1 MSPDHPPGL
10 DLDRLRGLLDREQPG
25 LVTGAL
31 SGRLIEGGR
40 SNLTYAV
47 TDDTAQWVVRRP
59 PLGHVLATAHDMKR
73 EHRVISALYPTN
85 VPVPKPILLCED
97 DEVLGAPF
105 YVMEFV
111 EGTPYRTAD
120 DLAPLG
126 PARTRGAV
134 LELVDTLVELHAVDP
149 AEVGLADFGRPEGFL
164 DRQLRRWGKQL
175 DASRNRDLAGV
186 EELHAALGR
195 RLPNSPAPAVVHGD
209 YRLDNVLIGTA
220 SEPEGRAG
228 VESPNARRPEGLS
241 TIGLSTPAS
250 APRRGAE
257 PKKGVDKIKAILDWE
272 MSTLGDP
279 LTDLGLLVMYSIPLH
294 LPNSPI
300 STTASA
306 PGHPTPAELIERYAA
321 RSGRDV
327 SSVAWYTAF
336 AWFKL
341 AVILEGIHYRYT
353 LGQTVGR
360 GFDRIG
366 ELVPVFIEHGL
377 TTLQEG

>member
-10 DLDRLRGLLDREQPG
+10 DLDRLRGLLDRERPG
-25 LVTGAL
+25 LVHGPLT
-31 SGRLIEGGR
+31 GRLIEGGR

-47 TDDTAQWVVRRP
+47 SDGTSKWVVRRP

-73 EHRVISALYPTN
+73 EHRVISALHPTD
-85 VPVPKPILLCED
+85 VPVPRPVLLCENPEND
-97 DEVLGAPF
+97 AVLGSPF

-120 DLAPLG
+120 QLAPLG
-126 PARTRGAV
+126 PERTRDAV
-134 LELVDTLVELHAVDP
+134 LSLVDTLVELHAVDP
-149 AEVGLADFGRPEGFL
+149 GEVGLADFGRPEGFL

-175 DASRNRDLAGV
+175 DASRNRDLAGID
-186 EELHAALGR
+186 ELHATLGR
-195 RLPNSPAPAVVHGD
+195 RLPESPAATVVHGD
-209 YRLDNVLIGTA
+209 YRLDNVLMGDDD
-220 SEPEGRAG
+220 E
-228 VESPNARRPEGLS
+228 
-241 TIGLSTPAS
+241 
-250 APRRGAE
+250 
-257 PKKGVDKIKAILDWE
+257 IKAILDWE

-279 LTDLGLLVMYSIPLH
+279 LTDLGLLVMYSMPLGT
-294 LPNSPI
+294 PDSPV
-300 STTASA
+300 STTAEA
-306 PGHPTPAELIERYAA
+306 PGHPDPAELVARYAE

-327 SSVAWYTAF
+327 SAVSWYTAF

-366 ELVPVFIEHGL
+366 DLVPVFIQHGL
-377 TTLQEG
+377 TTLQDGIQEG

>member
-10 DLDRLRGLLDREQPG
+10 DLDRLRGLLDRERPG
-25 LVTGAL
+25 LVTGPL

-47 TDDTAQWVVRRP
+47 SDGTARWVVRRP

-73 EHRVISALYPTN
+73 EHRVISALHPTD
-85 VPVPKPILLCED
+85 VPVPRPVLLCED
-97 DEVLGAPF
+97 EEVIGSPF

-120 DLAPLG
+120 QLAPLG
-126 PARTRGAV
+126 PERTRAAV
-134 LELVDTLVELHAVDP
+134 LNLVDTLVELHAVDP
-149 AEVGLADFGRPEGFL
+149 AAVGLGDFGRPEGFL
-164 DRQLRRWGKQL
+164 DRQLRRWAKQL
-175 DASRNRDLAGV
+175 DASRDRDLAGID
-186 EELHAALGR
+186 ELHATLGR
-195 RLPNSPAPAVVHGD
+195 ELPRSPAPTVVHGD
-209 YRLDNVLIGTA
+209 YRLDNVLIGGDRD
-220 SEPEGRAG
+220 EI
-228 VESPNARRPEGLS
+228 N
-241 TIGLSTPAS
+241 
-250 APRRGAE
+250 
-257 PKKGVDKIKAILDWE
+257 AILDWE

-279 LTDLGLLVMYSIPLH
+279 LTDLGLLVMYSMPLGM
-294 LPNSPI
+294 PDSPV
-300 STTASA
+300 STTAQA
-306 PGHPTPAELIERYAA
+306 PGHPAPAELIERYAA

-327 SSVAWYTAF
+327 SAVAWYTAF

-366 ELVPVFIEHGL
+366 DLVPVFIEHGL

>member
-10 DLDRLRGLLDREQPG
+10 DLDRLRTLLDRERPG
-25 LVTGAL
+25 LVNGPL

-47 TDDTAQWVVRRP
+47 SDNASTWVVRRP

-73 EHRVISALYPTN
+73 EHRVISALHPTD
-85 VPVPKPILLCED
+85 VPVPRPVLLCED
-97 DEVLGAPF
+97 EEVLGAPF

-120 DLAPLG
+120 QLAALG
-126 PARTRGAV
+126 PERTRAAV
-134 LELVDTLVELHAVDP
+134 LNLVDTLVELHAVDP
-149 AEVGLADFGRPEGFL
+149 AGVGLGDFGRPEGFL
-164 DRQLRRWGKQL
+164 DRQLGRWAKQL
-175 DASRNRDLAGV
+175 DASRNRDLAGID
-186 EELHAALGR
+186 ELHATLGR
-195 RLPNSPAPAVVHGD
+195 ELPRSPAPAVVHGD
-209 YRLDNVLIGTA
+209 YRLDNVLIGG
-220 SEPEGRAG
+220 PEDEIR
-228 VESPNARRPEGLS
+228 
-241 TIGLSTPAS
+241 
-250 APRRGAE
+250 
-257 PKKGVDKIKAILDWE
+257 AILDWE

-279 LTDLGLLVMYSIPLH
+279 LTDLGLLVMYSSPLTV
-294 LPNSPI
+294 PDSPV
-300 STTASA
+300 STTATA
-306 PGHPTPAELIERYAA
+306 PGHPAPAELVERYAA

-327 SSVAWYTAF
+327 SAVAWYTAF

-353 LGQTVGR
+353 LGRTVGR

-366 ELVPVFIEHGL
+366 DLVPVFIEHGL